1 MIFVM
6 LLFSTSWFSWLCFP
20 FSTSFCW
27 LFSLFFV
34 FFSSCQLFCCFSARA
49 ANFTWAIC
57 RLYNSHNSTVKFWQ
71 EAQTEI
77 KGNMSDW
84 LGHTALVSKGSEGV
98 NADCHCLLCLSF
110 CLMPTNSARIP
121 EIHKPEFHRRA
132 KQSHCKDSLLSI
144 FARVLARQMLW
155 FFFFFFGTSFHQ
167 RWFVSWAAA
176 SEKRTSAFDLVL
188 GTFALVPAMILFSLL
203 RLMLQWKRDSEN
215 TQWASQNTLGHQNT
229 NGNVT
234 CSIMFLRCIPDFSN
248 PFLHFAGGEGHWQC
262 AILKKGL

>member
-20 FSTSFCW
+20 LSTSFCW

-57 RLYNSHNSTVKFWQ
+57 RLYNSHNSTVKFCQ

-155 FFFFFFGTSFHQ
+155 FFFFFFWNFLPPKMICQLGSGFRETNKCFWSGF
-167 RWFVSWAAA
+167 RDVCVGA
-176 SEKRTSAFDLVL
+176 SYDPVQPPSTHATVEKR
-188 GTFALVPAMILFSLL
+188 
-203 RLMLQWKRDSEN
+203 
-215 TQWASQNTLGHQNT
+215 
-229 NGNVT
+229 
-234 CSIMFLRCIPDFSN
+234 
-248 PFLHFAGGEGHWQC
+248 
-262 AILKKGL
+262 